1 MQATSTR
8 DLVHPLTHRPL
19 KPDEW
24 SEDYL
29 VSVVRDHGL
38 RRPQPLDRIRIR
50 GCLPW
55 HQSGLDETEAARH
68 SRGLELLQGRARYG
82 PIPLPFWASLT
93 DGHICRYCPHCFS
106 QDRYLRARW
115 RIPDLLV
122 CTKHGCFLKADMCE
136 PAIRPAKASEKVV
149 YRATVTDEELYRDAV
164 CCLPSEFKVL
174 SAIWGPMERAA
185 EESALAAMDG
195 QVAMVVAWALVTWR
209 VVLRVAVAHVGDVV
223 GSAAIG
229 PAASIARLFADLGLS
244 VSPDEGGVKRFLL
257 GLRDNV
263 HFMAAKREFRRL
275 MRDEERQPT
284 LAGKL
289 PLAELEALCGSAAP
303 NAVGVTRAWEIA
315 FREERRQCF
324 TRNEVMEQFGVSE
337 VIVNRW
343 IREGMLRRT
352 EMRKVGQKWMY
363 FIDRRD
369 VKELWRRAQGLTYM
383 DDFIDRNHMDSAT
396 YCALREGG
404 FLKPV
409 VFLDRRHIV
418 QDEFTALLC
427 RLELMCAPRPATVP
441 MEHLLF
447 GPETRRLAQSRD
459 VYCSLVQAALDG
471 RFTLYRDPQKSG
483 LAAFSFGAEGL
494 VALSLARI
502 TVRGM
507 RALTRYPAQLSLL
520 EEAA

>member
-1 MQATSTR
+1 
-8 DLVHPLTHRPL
+8 
-19 KPDEW
+19 
-24 SEDYL
+24 
-29 VSVVRDHGL
+29 
-38 RRPQPLDRIRIR
+38 
-50 GCLPW
+50 
-55 HQSGLDETEAARH
+55 
-68 SRGLELLQGRARYG
+68 
-82 PIPLPFWASLT
+82 
-93 DGHICRYCPHCFS
+93 
-106 QDRYLRARW
+106 
-115 RIPDLLV
+115 
-122 CTKHGCFLKADMCE
+122 
-136 PAIRPAKASEKVV
+136 
-149 YRATVTDEELYRDAV
+149 
-164 CCLPSEFKVL
+164 
-174 SAIWGPMERAA
+174 
-185 EESALAAMDG
+185 
-195 QVAMVVAWALVTWR
+195 
-209 VVLRVAVAHVGDVV
+209 
-223 GSAAIG
+223 
-229 PAASIARLFADLGLS
+229 
-244 VSPDEGGVKRFLL
+244 
-257 GLRDNV
+257 
-263 HFMAAKREFRRL
+263 
-275 MRDEERQPT
+275 
-284 LAGKL
+284 
-289 PLAELEALCGSAAP
+289 
-303 NAVGVTRAWEIA
+303 
-315 FREERRQCF
+315 
-324 TRNEVMEQFGVSE
+324 
-337 VIVNRW
+337 
-343 IREGMLRRT
+343 
-352 EMRKVGQKWMY
+352 MRKVGQKWMY